1 MRRPRPGLG
10 WRQGI
15 EGLAMILHITVLLV
29 FQLVG
34 EGLSRAALPVMPG
47 PVLGL
52 VLLLAAMVAFPRLAE
67 AIRPTANGILSHL
80 SLLFVPAGVGVVGHL
95 DLIASHGVALVAA
108 LVVSTILAIAVG
120 ALVFV
125 GVARVPGAGD
135 D

>member
-1 MRRPRPGLG
+1 
-10 WRQGI
+10 
-15 EGLAMILHITVLLV
+15 MILHITVLLV

-108 LVVSTILAIAVG
+108 LAVSTILAIAVG

-125 GVARVPGAGD
+125 GVARVTGAGD